1 MLASL
6 GRAYSVVDTPRGT
19 LSIWLPRPGLLA
31 THASGHLSL
40 AQIHAII
47 AAGDQTRGEGT
58 LLAFHDFFE
67 VQTYDSAA
75 RTAMT
80 AWGFRI
86 RASVERVHFAIGSR
100 LVRMGISVASMALGG
115 MLVTYD
121 AVAPFEA
128 ELTDALTRAR
138 VREG

>member
-1 MLASL
+1 VLSRL
-6 GRAYSVVDTPRGT
+6 GKEHAVVTTPRGT
-19 LSIWLPRPGLLA
+19 LSIWLPRPGLLVTQA
-31 THASGHLSL
+31 TGHLSL

-58 LLAFHDFFE
+58 LLGFHNFFD

-80 AWGFRI
+80 SWGYRI
-86 RASVERVHFAIGSR
+86 RGSVERVHFAIGSR

-128 ELTDALTRAR
+128 ELADALTRPR
-138 VREG
+138 VRG